1 VEWRESGRIALNSFN
16 YSDLPLWTESEVWIK
31 RQWLRNLTYIDPC
44 NRYLNEVDLR
54 SRISVK
60 SVEIGVATLRK
71 YSASRE
77 HSLK

>member
-1 VEWRESGRIALNSFN
+1 MADFFLTEGGLWRAWERNHGLIIVWATNEPDVQQN
-16 YSDLPLWTESEVWIK
+16 YP
-31 RQWLRNLTYIDPC
+31 
-44 NRYLNEVDLR
+44 NEVDLR

-60 SVEIGVATLRK
+60 SVEIGVATLRQ